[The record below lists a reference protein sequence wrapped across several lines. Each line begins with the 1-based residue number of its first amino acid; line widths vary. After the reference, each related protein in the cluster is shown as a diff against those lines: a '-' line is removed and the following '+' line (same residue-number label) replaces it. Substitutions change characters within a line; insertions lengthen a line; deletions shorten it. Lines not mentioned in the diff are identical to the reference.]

1 MLTYFMQPIAYQDI
15 LTMSNSH
22 YLTLGQAAKL
32 SQVAKST
39 ITRAIDK
46 GHLSVARKVGN
57 SYRIDPAEL
66 QRWQETRVLP
76 QRQDGST
83 GHETTPKEEMTVRV
97 RNAQLEAEL
106 TALKEKHA
114 QMVKSSDE
122 LKDMTERMLSDK
134 DKEIER
140 LYTLALTDQRQNKTF
155 WGRLFKS
162 GKNAA

>member
-1 MLTYFMQPIAYQDI
+1 
-15 LTMSNSH
+15 MSNSH

-32 SQVAKST
+32 SECAKST

-46 GHLSVARKVGN
+46 GHLSISQKVGN

-66 QRWQETRVLP
+66 QRWQETRAQP
-76 QRQDGST
+76 QRQDGSS
-83 GHETTPKEEMTVRV
+83 GRDATPEKEITVRV

-114 QMVKSSDE
+114 QIINSTDE

-140 LYTLALTDQRQNKTF
+140 LYTLALSDQRQNKGLWHKMF
-155 WGRLFKS
+155 G
-162 GKNAA
+162 GKNTSPPH

>member
-1 MLTYFMQPIAYQDI
+1 
-15 LTMSNSH
+15 MSNSH

-46 GHLSVARKVGN
+46 GHLSAAHKIGN

-66 QRWQETRVLP
+66 QRWQETRVQPL
-76 QRQDGST
+76 QQDSSG
-83 GHETTPKEEMTVRV
+83 GREATPEKEITVRV

-155 WGRLFKS
+155 WDRLFKS